1 MLPQISGLRLVS
13 LKGYVLSGWA
23 LVGHCRSYDPTNRR
37 ANWLSFTYGLVQNIP
52 LIGRDSLYPAAEA
65 QERVWPRGLP
75 SLKWLWLWRS
85 ALEVDRSAPNGGVNS
100 ALYAAT
106 AWGSWSL
113 GILGLVGEMGPSVG
127 QGSATGAAH

>member
-13 LKGYVLSGWA
+13 LKGYALSGWA

-75 SLKWLWLWRS
+75 SPKWLWPRRS
-85 ALEVDRSAPNGGVNS
+85 ALVVDRSALNGGVNS
-100 ALYAAT
+100 ALRGN
-106 AWGSWSL
+106 GSWSL
-113 GILGLVGEMGPSVG
+113 GILGLVGETGPSVG